1 MEETATK
8 RLVVSVSAKA
18 MAEQLTLTDFECFG
32 AVHSREFLDKVW
44 RGNVHSNCD
53 IKKYPKLQAMIDRF
67 NHIHRFV
74 ILCIV
79 SCHELSHRVR
89 TLAHFIRVSEYCL
102 ELRNYFCLMAVF
114 SALDSIAVSK
124 LKYLWLRLDDE
135 HKTVRGKL
143 AAVCDANNNFK
154 ALRNL
159 MRTAFI
165 EREPAIPYI
174 GLFLSDL
181 TFVNDG
187 AAKLVEGFINFKRFE
202 RFTERCKIV
211 ESFQQISYSD
221 KMKKTELALF
231 MERDIATFN
240 AAVSDRALKAM
251 VASSVQNDEKNATNS
266 ERQTIR
272 ARTKRRHRARP
283 KREQQRKPQVFKR
296 FKK

>member
-1 MEETATK
+1 M
-8 RLVVSVSAKA
+8 
-18 MAEQLTLTDFECFG
+18 TLSDFQCFG

-44 RGNVHSNCD
+44 RGNLHQNGRGRH
-53 IKKYPKLQAMIDRF
+53 KKMRNESQSKMYPKLQAMIDRF
-67 NHIHRFV
+67 NHVHRFV

-89 TLAHFIRVSEYCL
+89 TLAHFIEVSFHCL
-102 ELRNYFCLMAVF
+102 ELRNYFCLMAIY

-124 LKYLWLRLDDE
+124 LKYCWLRLE
-135 HKTVRGKL
+135 AKHKKL
-143 AAVCDANNNFK
+143 LSKLGAVCDANNNFK

-165 EREPAIPYI
+165 EREPTIPYI

-187 AAKLVEGFINFKRFE
+187 AAKKVEGFINFKRFE
-202 RFTERCKIV
+202 RFTERCKVV
-211 ESFQQISYSD
+211 ERFQQISYSAKIRKLD
-221 KMKKTELALF
+221 LALLL
-231 MERDIATFN
+231 EHDIATFN
-240 AAVSDRALKAM
+240 AVVDDKALKAI
-251 VASSVQNDEKNATNS
+251 VACSVQSDEKNASSS

-272 ARTKRRHRARP
+272 ARSKRKHRGR
-283 KREQQRKPQVFKR
+283 QQKKPQGFKR